1 MIIEF
6 LIKKKNLFVKKLDFY
21 LYVVLGILKLDNK
34 LMVLIVYEVCL

>member
-1 MIIEF
+1 MIIKF
-6 LIKKKNLFVKKLDFY
+6 LIKKNLFVKKLDFY

>member
-6 LIKKKNLFVKKLDFY
+6 FIKKKNLFVKKLDFY